1 MGPEE
6 AWHGMARARA
16 PACSVNVPICLNRG
30 RGGEHIGRRMLTLSL
45 EILGAAARQGLT
57 AGQGEPGLGVAR
69 IIEPASEGPAAC
81 ASWPRRPDCWTW
93 SPG

>member
-1 MGPEE
+1 
-6 AWHGMARARA
+6 
-16 PACSVNVPICLNRG
+16 
-30 RGGEHIGRRMLTLSL
+30 MLMLSL

-69 IIEPASEGPAAC
+69 IIEPASKARQQGPAAC
-81 ASWPRRPDCWTW
+81 ASWPRRPACWTW

>member
-1 MGPEE
+1 
-6 AWHGMARARA
+6 MARARA
-16 PACSVNVPICLNRG
+16 PACSVNVPICLIRG

-57 AGQGEPGLGVAR
+57 AGQGEPGLGVGQDHRAR
-69 IIEPASEGPAAC
+69 RQGPGAC
-81 ASWPRRPDCWTW
+81 ASWPRRPACWTW